1 MRIMLWH
8 VHGSWTTSFVQG
20 NHTYLIPV
28 LPGRGPNGRGR
39 ADTYDWPDNAIEM
52 TPKQLSET
60 DIDLVI
66 LQRPHE
72 LGLVQRWLRRKLPAV
87 YVEHNTPK
95 VDVPNSRHPVADR
108 DDMVLVHVTH
118 FNELF
123 WYSGSTA
130 RTVIEHGV
138 SDPGPRYTGEQR
150 RIAAAINEPVR
161 RWRVAGT
168 DLLTRFA
175 QLAPVDVFGIA
186 ASDLDRVMRDLPIVA
201 HEDQPQGTMHAEMAK
216 RGVYLHPFR
225 WTSLGLSLIEAM
237 MMGMP
242 VVALATTEAVE
253 AIPPDAGV
261 ISTQLEVLAEAAS
274 WYLDDPQAAKTSGER
289 ARAAALGRYSVDRFL
304 SDWDQLLKEVH
315 G

>member
-20 NHTYLIPV
+20 NHTYLVPV

-39 ADTYDWPDNAIEM
+39 ADTYDWPPNAVEM
-52 TPKQLSET
+52 TPQQLAET

-66 LQRPHE
+66 AQRPHE
-72 LGLVQRWLRRKLPAV
+72 LGLVRRWLGRRLPTI

-95 VDVPNSRHPVADR
+95 VDVPNSRHPMADR
-108 DDMVLVHVTH
+108 DDVVLVHVTH

-123 WYSGSTA
+123 WYSGSTT

-138 SDPGPRYTGEQR
+138 TDPGVRYSGEQR

-175 QLAPVDVFGIA
+175 KVAPIDVFGIA
-186 ASDLDRVMRDLPIVA
+186 TSDLDRVMRGLPIVA
-201 HEDQPQGTMHAEMAK
+201 HEDPPQATMHAEMAK
-216 RGVYLHPFR
+216 RGLYLHPFR

-242 VVALATTEAVE
+242 IVALATTEAVE
-253 AIPPDAGV
+253 AIPPEAGV
-261 ISTQLEVLAEAAS
+261 ISTQLEVLADAAA
-274 WYLDDPQAAKTSGER
+274 WLLDDPAAAKASGER
-289 ARAAALGRYSVDRFL
+289 ARAAALNRYSLDRFL
-304 SDWDQLLKEVH
+304 ADWDHLLKEVY